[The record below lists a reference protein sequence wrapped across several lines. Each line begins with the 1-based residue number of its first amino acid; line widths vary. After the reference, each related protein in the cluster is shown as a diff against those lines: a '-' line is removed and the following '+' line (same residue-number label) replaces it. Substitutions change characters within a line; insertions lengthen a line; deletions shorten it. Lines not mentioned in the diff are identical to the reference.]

1 MRQKVLISAFL
12 QVRTGGL
19 RMSWFH
25 LYAFQCIGHILS
37 KHFLDSIL
45 LLLFYLL
52 KLSFFLIKEKAYKKK
67 FFFLVVLGFELRAS
81 NL

>member
-1 MRQKVLISAFL
+1 
-12 QVRTGGL
+12 
-19 RMSWFH
+19 MSWFH

-45 LLLFYLL
+45 LLFYLL
-52 KLSFFLIKEKAYKKK
+52 KLSFFLIKGKAYKKK